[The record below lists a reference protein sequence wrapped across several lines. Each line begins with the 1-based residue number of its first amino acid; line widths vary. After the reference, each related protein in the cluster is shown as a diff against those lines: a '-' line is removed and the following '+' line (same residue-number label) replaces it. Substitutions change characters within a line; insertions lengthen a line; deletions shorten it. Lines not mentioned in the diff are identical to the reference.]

1 MDFFAQQ
8 EAARRQSK
16 RLVVLFILA
25 VAAIIVAVYLV
36 VGPLWFIFAAG
47 KGHVREWHYWDP
59 ERLLLVTLGVCT
71 VIFLGSAYRIATLK
85 QGGGATVARLM
96 GGRPVDPD
104 TRDPHERRLLN
115 VVQEMAIASGI
126 PVPAVYLLEGE
137 DSINA
142 FAAGFATDQAV
153 IGVTRGCL
161 KLLSRDELQG
171 VIGHEF
177 SHVLNGDM
185 GLNLRLM
192 GILYG
197 ILIIAIIGRLLMRAR
212 SGRGKGAGQVQL
224 MGLGLYVVGYTGIFF
239 GTLIKAA
246 VSRQRE
252 FLGDASGVQFT
263 RNPGGLAGAL
273 KKIGG
278 LASGSHLVTAH
289 AEEATHFFFGDAMRR
304 GFSGWLS
311 THPPLSERVARI
323 DPSFDGVF
331 PAVDGTALSATSPEA
346 GDAPAIPSSVPV
358 WRSAA
363 AAPAGVAAAAGALG
377 MAGRA
382 DTPPTGRPGF
392 NPGATVA
399 RVGTLD
405 RAHVD
410 HAVALLEALGA
421 PLLERSRSLPGA
433 LMVVY
438 ALLIGS
444 EAQSRKKQVEILRRA
459 LPPAHMADFA
469 KVLPALEGAPR
480 EARLPLM
487 DLAVSTLRRLSPAQ
501 FQSFHETVQELVRA
515 DDRIDLFE
523 LALSRAVVRHVAPVF
538 GGNRPP
544 EVRYRSIRSI
554 SGEVSG
560 LLTAL
565 ARCGQREPEAARSAF
580 ESARLLLGDEAGL
593 IRMLPPGECGVER
606 IERALDEMARTSPSI
621 KKTLIASATACVM
634 WDRTVTMEEAELLRA
649 FGDALDCPVPPFI
662 PGVEI

>member
-1 MDFFAQQ
+1 MDFFAHQ

-16 RLVVLFILA
+16 RFVLLFILA
-25 VAAIIVAVYLV
+25 VAAIIAAVYVV

-47 KGHVREWHYWDP
+47 DGFVREWSWWDP
-59 ERLLLVTLGVCT
+59 DRLLLVALGVST
-71 VIFLGSAYRIATLK
+71 VIFLGSAYRIMTLK
-85 QGGGATVARLM
+85 QGGGAAVARLM

-192 GILYG
+192 GILHG
-197 ILIIAIIGRLLMRAR
+197 ILVIAVIGRLLMRGRRAR
-212 SGRGKGAGQVQL
+212 SKGAAQAQL
-224 MGLGLYVVGYTGIFF
+224 AGLGLYVVGYAGVFF

-263 RNPGGLAGAL
+263 RNPGGLAGSL

-278 LASGSHLVTAH
+278 LASGSRLLTPH
-289 AEEATHFFFGDAMRR
+289 AEEGSHLFFGDAMHR
-304 GFSGWLS
+304 FTGWLS
-311 THPPLSERVARI
+311 THPPLRERVARL
-323 DPSFDGVF
+323 DPGFDGVF
-331 PAVDGTALSATSPEA
+331 PSVDVTALGAAEPEA
-346 GDAPAIPSSVPV
+346 REAPAIPSSVPV

-363 AAPAGVAAAAGALG
+363 PEIAAIAAAAGALG
-377 MAGRA
+377 GAERA
-382 DTPPTGRPGF
+382 DSSPAASAGF
-392 NPGATVA
+392 DPKATVA

-405 RAHVD
+405 RAHLD
-410 HAVALLEALGA
+410 HAVALIEALGA
-421 PLLERSRSLPGA
+421 PLLERARSLPGA
-433 LMVVY
+433 LMVIY
-438 ALLIGS
+438 ALLIGR
-444 EAQSRKKQVEILRRA
+444 EAQARKRQVEVLRSA
-459 LPPAHMADFA
+459 LPPAQVADFV

-501 FQSFHETVQELVRA
+501 FQSFHETVEALVRA
-515 DDRIDLFE
+515 DDRNDHFE
-523 LALSRAVVRHVAPVF
+523 LALSRAVLRHVAPAF
-538 GGNRPP
+538 GGSRAS

-554 SGEVSG
+554 SGEISA
-560 LLTAL
+560 LLSAL
-565 ARCGQREPEAARSAF
+565 ARCGQREPEAAQRAF

-593 IRMLPPGECGVER
+593 IRMLPPEECGVER
-606 IERALDEMARTSPSI
+606 LERALDELARASPSI
-621 KKTLIASATACVM
+621 KKSLIASATACVM
-634 WDRTVTMEEAELLRA
+634 SDRKVTMEEAELLRA